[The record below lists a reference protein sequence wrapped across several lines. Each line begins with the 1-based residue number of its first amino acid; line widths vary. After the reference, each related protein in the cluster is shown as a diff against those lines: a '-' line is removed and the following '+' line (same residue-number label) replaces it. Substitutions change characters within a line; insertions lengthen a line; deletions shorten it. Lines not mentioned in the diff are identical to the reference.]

1 MTISDPARPAR
12 RPLGASVPAPAQTA
26 FRDVRAFLKA
36 RATTDGLDQVMEQMN
51 RSLRALPSVV
61 VVGEVGRGK
70 SSLVNV
76 LVGAPGLSPVGNG
89 ETTGTYLTFVP
100 PTDDLPVGKARI
112 QLGNGPRLVNT
123 TELPDWV
130 RIDGVHVSGPDAVPV
145 LGATVAVNGGLLP
158 GAMVV
163 DTPGSGGLN
172 EAHARMA
179 ISQAETASVLIMV
192 TDVTAPLTTPA
203 LDFLA
208 ACAPRVEAVVVAVN
222 KTDLSRSWQDRVAET
237 RQSLA
242 TRGAQ
247 FAGVHVV
254 GISAND
260 AAAAATLPE
269 HVAVRARARSG
280 IDDLVATVTSLMGGA
295 STVPVAQ
302 ALTQSIALM
311 EPVVAKLTGDR
322 QAASGDETDLAA
334 LTAKEAQLTALQSV
348 GSDMRYDWDRDCS
361 TLRRNLEVEID
372 MRLEEFAN
380 RWTEQ
385 INDHRWGTSKKKQ
398 STLAVDLLA
407 EMSMIE
413 ADVME
418 GMNRHFAELIYR
430 LYSNIGLTPSPQL
443 MMDLAAER
451 DAVAAM
457 SATIQDQGADMD
469 IGMFTSG
476 MMAFSLSGQLSH
488 FLPTAAAAS
497 VSGAT
502 VAIGAAAIPIMS
514 LVGLAGAALLV
525 PAGILVRGN
534 QKRRQNLVTFLR
546 ERRGTLQRR
555 MTRAYT
561 SSFDLL
567 RSTVRK
573 DFDKQLNLMVA
584 QIREQMQTAK
594 RAANETR
601 QQRTDR
607 LRELDHDLAEAAKVK
622 TTLEDAIV
630 KIRSGPAS

>member
-1 MTISDPARPAR
+1 MTVPDPARLAR
-12 RPLGASVPAPAQTA
+12 RPLGAPVPGPAQTA

-36 RATTDGLDQVMEQMN
+36 RATTDGLDQIMEQMN

-100 PTDDLPVGKARI
+100 PTDDLPVGQARI
-112 QLGNGPRLVNT
+112 QLGGGQRLVST
-123 TELPDWV
+123 TELADWV
-130 RIDGVHVSGPDAVPV
+130 CIDGVHVSGPESIPV
-145 LGATVAVNGGLLP
+145 LGATVAVTGGLLP

-179 ISQAETASVLIMV
+179 IAQAETASVLVMV

-203 LDFLA
+203 LDFLS

-222 KTDLSRSWQDRVAET
+222 KTDLSRSWQDRVDET
-237 RQSLA
+237 RRSLA
-242 TRGAQ
+242 TRPE
-247 FAGVHVV
+247 FAGVQVV

-280 IDDLVATVTSLMGGA
+280 IDELVATVTGLMGGA
-295 STVPVAQ
+295 SNVPVIAALAQ
-302 ALTQSIALM
+302 SVTLM
-311 EPVVAKLTGDR
+311 EPVVARLTGDR
-322 QAASGDETDLAA
+322 QAASGDEVDLAA

-361 TLRRNLEVEID
+361 ALRRNLEVEID
-372 MRLEEFAN
+372 LRLEEFAN
-380 RWTEQ
+380 RWTEK

-398 STLAVDLLA
+398 ATMAIDLLA
-407 EMSMIE
+407 ELSMIE
-413 ADVME
+413 TDVME
-418 GMNRHFAELIYR
+418 GMNHRFAELIFR
-430 LYSNIGLTPSPQL
+430 LYSNIGLAPSPQL

-451 DAVAAM
+451 DSVAAM
-457 SATIQDQGADMD
+457 SSTVEDQGADMD
-469 IGMFTSG
+469 LSMFMSG
-476 MMAFSLSGQLSH
+476 MMGVSLVSTLGGAFGFS
-488 FLPTAAAAS
+488 AALGA
-497 VSGAT
+497 AT
-502 VAIGAAAIPIMS
+502 VTAIGGGAGLLLIAGGIM
-514 LVGLAGAALLV
+514 
-525 PAGILVRGN
+525 VRGN
-534 QKRRQNLVTFLR
+534 QKRRQNLVAFLR

-555 MTRAYT
+555 MSRAYT

-573 DFDKQLNLMVA
+573 DFDKQLNDMVT
-584 QIREQMQTAK
+584 QVRDQMQTAK

-601 QQRTDR
+601 QQRADR

-622 TTLEDAIV
+622 KTLEDAITRL
-630 KIRSGPAS
+630 RS

>member
-1 MTISDPARPAR
+1 MATSDPSALAR
-12 RPLGASVPAPAQTA
+12 RTLGAPVPGPAQTA
-26 FRDVRAFLKA
+26 FRDVRTFLKV

-76 LVGAPGLSPVGNG
+76 LVGSPGLSPVGNG

-100 PTDDLPVGKARI
+100 PTEDLPVGKARV
-112 QLGNGPRLVNT
+112 QLASGPRLVGT
-123 TELPDWV
+123 TELADWV
-130 RIDGVHVSGPDAVPV
+130 HIDGVHVSGPDAVPV
-145 LGATVAVNGGLLP
+145 LGATVAVDGGLLP
-158 GAMVV
+158 GAMIV

-208 ACAPRVEAVVVAVN
+208 SCAKRVEAVVVAVN
-222 KTDLSRSWQDRVAET
+222 KTDLSRSAQDRVDET
-237 RQSLA
+237 RRSLT
-242 TRGAQ
+242 TRPEFGRVQ
-247 FAGVHVV
+247 VV

-260 AAAAATLPE
+260 AAAAAALPE
-269 HVAVRARARSG
+269 HVAARARARSG
-280 IDDLVATVTSLMGGA
+280 IDQLVATVTGLMGGA
-295 STVPVAQ
+295 SNVPVVH
-302 ALTQSIALM
+302 ALNQSLTLL
-311 EPVVAKLTGDR
+311 EPVVARLTGDR
-322 QAASGDETDLAA
+322 QAASGDEVDLAE

-361 TLRRNLEVEID
+361 ALRRNLEIEID
-372 MRLEEFAN
+372 LRLEAFAN

-385 INDHRWGTSKKKQ
+385 INDHRWGTSKKRQ

-407 EMSMIE
+407 ELSMIE

-418 GMNRHFAELIYR
+418 GMNHRFAELIFR
-430 LYSNIGLTPSPQL
+430 LYSNIGLAPSPQL
-443 MMDLAAER
+443 MMELAAER
-451 DAVAAM
+451 DSVAALD
-457 SATIQDQGADMD
+457 TTVQDQGADMD
-469 IGMFTSG
+469 VSMFMSG
-476 MMAFSLSGQLSH
+476 MMGVSLANTLAPAVGIS
-488 FLPTAAAAS
+488 
-497 VSGAT
+497 SGA
-502 VAIGAAAIPIMS
+502 VLIGGLTMATA
-514 LVGLAGAALLV
+514 VGGAFALILV
-525 PAGILVRGN
+525 PAGIMVRGN

-546 ERRGTLQRR
+546 ERRGTLQRQLS
-555 MTRAYT
+555 RAYT

-573 DFDKQLNLMVA
+573 DFDKQLGDMVA
-584 QIREQMQTAK
+584 QIREQVQTAK

-601 QQRTDR
+601 QQRADR

-622 TTLEDAIV
+622 KTVEDAIT
-630 KIRSGPAS
+630 KLRS